1 MTARAPRELVHRG
14 HVLAH
19 GLLFAASAHGDALH
33 RRVLSAYTPGSR
45 IYECQGM
52 LALIWPTARRLD
64 RREQP
69 AEPLVCIVD
78 NLLSACPLASD
89 ERDGLLAARE
99 SIAWASEGE
108 LSRIELTQAMR
119 VDESAWLN
127 LEAYATLEVAPLSP
141 PAIAPIF
148 VEPPTADVDE
158 LLAPMRPRFDAG
170 RAKLLAALA
179 HKLGRAGKPAQGS
192 PQGSTQALARPEAP
206 GLLDRLW
213 DAFAKLVGASPL
225 MQAIGLRQARYL
237 RQTLELFERGDFD
250 EALRRAIPTS
260 MLGGTEP
267 KPPALSLPS
276 PRRVLD
282 IHRTES
288 AGGSS
293 INLAPNDFMRMRRVY
308 ADTAK
313 LLEQR
318 GRIDDAAFIYFELL
332 HDNLAG
338 VALLERHGRYE
349 LAAEIAEAREL
360 APDLVV
366 RLWFL
371 ADRRDRAI
379 TVARRTGAFSAA
391 VARLQGDHPNE
402 AEQLRLVWAEYER
415 SRHDYIAAIEALWPS
430 KQHRALLR
438 EWIDHALE
446 HAGPANW
453 AKLIPRK
460 LELQPEAITEVL
472 ARVQPTLSGSSWP
485 ERWRR
490 QQLGSELAQRGR
502 TPAIDSLN
510 RVLTRSLLGDLSRSP
525 HPELASTLERLLEKQ
540 PNQLL
545 HGDLPKLP
553 HVAPRLAHLDLSVAR
568 EDQGTLL
575 PYDIVALPDGGALVA
590 LGEAGV
596 LHLDADGR
604 ARHRYTTP
612 ADHLVIASHG
622 DRALALAQRDAVYQI
637 WRLDL
642 PERTDTWWRDLH
654 ELTSWARRYDGGQW
668 FVSTYDSLLALD
680 TIDPRARLLWRVPL
694 SAERVSL
701 IQFEDHQLLALVTRS
716 GELTSELWTFQL
728 PQLVMRARRPLSH
741 AAHAAML
748 LPTLEVDYELG
759 ARLGDGRVRAANET
773 WAVIERKSEDACTV
787 EVLQRPDKQLRARLQ
802 LDGIVHV
809 RCDLGGDTLWG
820 IDVLCRAWSI
830 SLRDGSL
837 RVIPLR

>member
-1 MTARAPRELVHRG
+1 MTTRAPRELVHRG

-45 IYECQGM
+45 IYACQGM
-52 LALIWPTARRLD
+52 LALIWPSARRLD
-64 RREQP
+64 RREQV

-78 NLLSACPLASD
+78 NLLSACPLAPD
-89 ERDGLLAARE
+89 ERDGQPVARE

-108 LSRIELTQAMR
+108 LSRIELTEAMR

-127 LEAYATLEVAPLSP
+127 LDAYATLEVAPLSP
-141 PAIAPIF
+141 PAIAPTF
-148 VEPPTADVDE
+148 AEPPTADVDE
-158 LLAPMRPRFDAG
+158 LLAPMRPSFAAG

-179 HKLGRAGKPAQGS
+179 RKRTGS
-192 PQGSTQALARPEAP
+192 PNQESTQALAHPDVP
-206 GLLDRLW
+206 SFLDRLW
-213 DAFAKLVGASPL
+213 NAFAKLVGASPL
-225 MQAIGLRQARYL
+225 MQAIGFRQARYL
-237 RQTLELFERGDFD
+237 RETLELFERGDFD

-288 AGGSS
+288 AAGSS
-293 INLAPNDFMRMRRVY
+293 INLAPDDFMRMRRVY
-308 ADTAK
+308 AETAR

-360 APDLVV
+360 AGDLVV

-371 ADRRDRAI
+371 ADHRDRAI
-379 TVARRTGAFSAA
+379 TVARRTGAFSSA
-391 VARLQGDHPNE
+391 VARLQADHPNE

-415 SRHDYIAAIEALWPS
+415 SRHDYVAAIEALWPS
-430 KQHRALLR
+430 KQHRALLH

-460 LELQPEAITEVL
+460 LELQPEAIGEVL

-490 QQLGSELAQRGR
+490 QQLGSELAQRAR

-510 RVLTRSLLGDLSRSP
+510 RVIARSLLGDLSRSP
-525 HPELASTLERLLEKQ
+525 DPELASTLERLLEKQ

-545 HGDLPKLP
+545 RGDLPKLP
-553 HVAPRLAHLDLSVAR
+553 YVAPRLAHLDLSVAG

-575 PYDIVALPDGGALVA
+575 AYDIVALPDGGALVA

-596 LHLDADGR
+596 MHLDADGR
-604 ARHRYTTP
+604 TRHRYPTP
-612 ADHLVIASHG
+612 AQHLVIASHG

-642 PERTDTWWRDLH
+642 PEHTDTWWRDLG
-654 ELTSWARRYDGGQW
+654 LASWARRYDGGQW
-668 FVSTYDSLLALD
+668 FVSTHDGLLALD

-694 SAERVSL
+694 TAEQV
-701 IQFEDHQLLALVTRS
+701 IGTHFEEHQLLALVTRS
-716 GELTSELWTFQL
+716 PESDELWTFQL

-741 AAHAAML
+741 AARDAM
-748 LPTLEVDYELG
+748 LPTLEVDYELRT
-759 ARLGDGRVRAANET
+759 RLGDGRVRAASES
-773 WAVIERKSEDACTV
+773 WAVIERKSELGCTV
-787 EVLQRPDKQLRARLQ
+787 EVLQRGDKQLRARLQ

-837 RVIPLR
+837 RVVPLR